1 MIFGYCAECW
11 KTKGVVIWM
20 NNTDFENIV
29 REQLDRCE
37 SVLREKSKEYA
48 AGSDS
53 FHNFKLSAMLMGC
66 TPVYALAG
74 MLSKHTGSVYDLIK
88 YFEEGADIPKELW
101 DEKITDHINYL
112 LLLQGLLAEHRR
124 VETDESIDCM

>member
-11 KTKGVVIWM
+11 KTKGVVIQM

-37 SVLREKSKEYA
+37 SVLLDKSKEYA
-48 AGSDS
+48 AESDRM
-53 FHNFKLSAMLMGC
+53 HNFKVAAEIQSC
-66 TPVYALAG
+66 TPVSALAG
-74 MLSKHTGSVYDLIK
+74 MMAKHTVSVYDLIND
-88 YFEEGADIPKELW
+88 FEEGADIPKELW